1 MATSAPIFLFTDFGS
16 ADLYVGQ
23 VKAVLHRAAPSTT
36 VIDLLNDAPAFDI
49 DSSAHLLAALAPH
62 LPEGAVVLAIVD
74 PGVGSARGA
83 IAVDADGRWF
93 VGPDN
98 GLISVLAQRARSRR
112 CFDLG
117 PAPASASAS
126 FHGRDFFAQA
136 AARIAC
142 ANAAEPLF
150 TPLRQLAVKLE
161 PGDLA
166 RVIYIDHYGNAM
178 TGVRAACCDR
188 ASMLETGGRRLA
200 YARVF
205 FEVRL
210 RELFWYEN
218 SIGLVEIAANSASAA
233 TELGLAVGDAVS
245 FSAPHK

>member
-136 AARIAC
+136 ATRIAC

-178 TGVRAACCDR
+178 TGVRAGSCDR
-188 ASMLETGGRRLA
+188 TRRLRVA
-200 YARVF
+200 GHDIDHARVF
-205 FEVRL
+205 SDVPRGAS
-210 RELFWYEN
+210 FWYAN
-218 SIGLVEIAANSASAA
+218 SIGLVEIAANRASAA
-233 TELGLAVGDAVS
+233 HALGLAIGGEVAFV
-245 FSAPHK
+245 